1 VVVPTVVPPAVQ
13 VFGAEVCA
21 KTLKVMEPPPFV
33 PELDAKAAVMEAA
46 GMDAPTVPTEGPATV
61 RVGLALPTM
70 KEPLADVEDNPLADP
85 VRV

>member
-1 VVVPTVVPPAVQ
+1 MVVPTVVPPAVQ

-70 KEPLADVEDNPLADP
+70 KEPLAEVAVKPPPVPLM
-85 VRV
+85 V